1 MASHLNNNSEVEEE
15 HSSKEI
21 RSQWMR
27 NRGGLWK
34 RRRLSLHSGT
44 SGPEFTATTGF
55 SEARPTTEAARV
67 KAAREA
73 YNEVQNARQEALQK
87 KKAERKSCWKRLR
100 HRHSSV

>member
-44 SGPEFTATTGF
+44 SGSEFTATTGF
-55 SEARPTTEAARV
+55 SEAKT
-67 KAAREA
+67 
-73 YNEVQNARQEALQK
+73 NASDR
-87 KKAERKSCWKRLR
+87 R
-100 HRHSSV
+100 HDSESDWQRYFLEKN